1 MWGYLL
7 LMVVL
12 GGFVLTDYIGVGLRV
27 LLGIV
32 WGVLALL
39 GVGYVATAWNTP
51 VAPSKSYAD
60 PKGRTRCQRCD
71 KVVFRS
77 VEEANVEARRIG
89 SYGTYLRTYYENGC
103 AIGIT
108 HRSALGRSDVA

>member
-12 GGFVLTDYIGVGLRV
+12 GGFVLTDYMGVGWRV

-39 GVGYVATAWNTP
+39 GVGYLVSELNTP

-77 VEEANVEARRIG
+77 VEEANVAARSAG

-103 AIGIT
+103 GNWHHT
-108 HRSALGRSDVA
+108 SQRPR